1 MSSKEYVMSSKEK
14 YYNFLTQIIDIK
26 FQIENYSFDLSTEKL
41 LKDQF
46 IKYNYKN
53 NVFEDYLKN
62 SNLSN
67 MNSII
72 FIGDSKDNFI
82 FKYDLLDNVYTIL
95 TLESKIETSKNSK
108 QNDDSFNFNISIFKI
123 IKCS

>member
-1 MSSKEYVMSSKEK
+1 MIEK
-14 YYNFLTQIIDIK
+14 NLQIL
-26 FQIENYSFDLSTEKL
+26 NYSFDLSTDKL

-53 NVFEDYLKN
+53 NVFEDFLKN

-67 MNSII
+67 MNSVI

-82 FKYDLLDNVYTIL
+82 FKYDLVDHSYTIL
-95 TLESKIETSKNSK
+95 HLESNVGSSQVHKE
-108 QNDDSFNFNISIFKI
+108 NDYSLNFNMSNF
-123 IKCS
+123 